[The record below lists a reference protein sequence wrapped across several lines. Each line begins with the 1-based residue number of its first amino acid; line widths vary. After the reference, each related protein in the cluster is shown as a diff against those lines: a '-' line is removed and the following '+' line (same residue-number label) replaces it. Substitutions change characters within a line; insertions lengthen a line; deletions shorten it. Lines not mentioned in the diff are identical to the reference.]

1 MRAVGIRSIDGRQ
14 CLAAVINV
22 HKNNM
27 RYWLMK
33 SEPDEA
39 SIDDAL
45 AAKDQTVAWTG
56 VRNYQARNFMRD
68 QMQVGDGVLFY
79 HSGCA
84 EPGIAGIVEVVRDGY
99 PDPTAADPKSEY
111 YDAKST
117 VIKPL
122 WYCVDVKLVRR
133 TRTLISLAT
142 LRQHAADDLDG
153 LLLLR
158 RGSRL
163 SVTPIDKQHWDFI
176 LTLE

>member
-1 MRAVGIRSIDGRQ
+1 M
-14 CLAAVINV
+14 N
-22 HKNNM
+22 H
-27 RYWLMK
+27 WLLK
-33 SEPDEA
+33 SEPSVF
-39 SIDDAL
+39 SIDSL
-45 AAKDQTVAWTG
+45 ASASRKTTAWEG
-56 VRNYQARNFMRD
+56 VRNFQARNMMRD
-68 QMQVGDGVLFY
+68 TMRKGDLAFFY
-79 HSGCA
+79 HSSCA
-84 EPGIAGIVEVVRDGY
+84 EPGIAGIVEVVREGY

-133 TRTLISLAT
+133 MRTLVSLAT
-142 LRQHAADDLDG
+142 LRQHAAADLDG

>member
-1 MRAVGIRSIDGRQ
+1 M
-14 CLAAVINV
+14 
-22 HKNNM
+22 
-27 RYWLMK
+27 
-33 SEPDEA
+33 
-39 SIDDAL
+39 
-45 AAKDQTVAWTG
+45 
-56 VRNYQARNFMRD
+56 MRD
-68 QMQVGDGVLFY
+68 TMRKGDLAFFY
-79 HSGCA
+79 HSSCA

-142 LRQHAADDLDG
+142 LREHAAADLDG

-163 SVTPIDKQHWDFI
+163 SVTPIDQQHWDFI

>member
-1 MRAVGIRSIDGRQ
+1 M
-14 CLAAVINV
+14 N
-22 HKNNM
+22 H
-27 RYWLMK
+27 WLLK
-33 SEPDEA
+33 SEPSVF
-39 SIDDAL
+39 SIDSL
-45 AAKDQTVAWTG
+45 ASAPRKTTAWEG
-56 VRNYQARNFMRD
+56 VRNFHARNMMRD
-68 QMQVGDGVLFY
+68 TMRKGDLAFFY
-79 HSGCA
+79 HSSCA

-142 LRQHAADDLDG
+142 LREHAAADLDG

-163 SVTPIDKQHWDFI
+163 SVTPIDQQHWDFI